1 MPNQQTMTAFRY
13 KAANTDGRLIEGTID
28 ALDRD
33 GAARAL
39 LAQGS
44 TPITID
50 PERKTAKAPAS
61 KRTPSGNQ
69 RVSAPSID
77 YFTLELATLLKAGL
91 PLGQALDTVGETTD
105 EPALS
110 QRVDAINQAVR
121 GGQSLSQALQ
131 SAGPEFDA
139 FYCNMVRAGESG
151 GALAVALERLAE
163 FRQHR
168 RETTQA
174 IVSALI
180 YPAILLGLALVAVAV
195 LLAFVVPQFT
205 QMFADVGRE
214 LPLLT
219 RIVAG
224 AGDLVANW
232 WWLILLLL
240 GAAVYALYRDW
251 QSPSGRARWDAGLLR
266 LWVIGPMLRKL
277 EGGRFARTLGTL
289 LENGVPLVSALDI
302 SREIISNT
310 QLAAAVDQAT
320 RRVREGSSLSMALS
334 ESAEIPPLA
343 LKLIGVGEQSG
354 QLNTMLQQVADIYER
369 DVQTAMKRLFT
380 LAEPVIIITIA
391 LVITVI
397 ILSVVL
403 VIIES
408 NNLVF

>member
-1 MPNQQTMTAFRY
+1 MATFSY
-13 KAANTDGRLIEGTID
+13 KAANADGRLIEGTID

-33 GAARAL
+33 GAARTL
-39 LAQGS
+39 LAKGS
-44 TPITID
+44 TPITI
-50 PERKTAKAPAS
+50 EAARKATATPAT
-61 KRTPSGNQ
+61 KRKSGGGQ
-69 RVSAPSID
+69 RASGQAVD
-77 YFTLELATLLKAGL
+77 YFTLELATLLNAGL
-91 PLGQALDTVGETTD
+91 PLGQALETVGDTTD
-105 EPALS
+105 DPALS
-110 QRVDAINQAVR
+110 ERVNAINTAVR

-131 SAGPEFDA
+131 AAGPEFDP

-151 GALAVALERLAE
+151 GALGVALERLAD
-163 FRQHR
+163 FRQRR
-168 RETTQA
+168 RETSQA

-205 QMFADVGRE
+205 QMFADVGRD

-224 AGDLVANW
+224 AGDLVADW
-232 WWLILLLL
+232 WWLMLLVI
-240 GAAVYALYRDW
+240 GAIGYALHRDW
-251 QSPSGRARWDAGLLR
+251 KTPAGRARWDAGLLR
-266 LWVIGPMLRKL
+266 LWLVGPMLRKL
-277 EGGRFARTLGTL
+277 ETGRFTRTLGTL

-302 SREIISNT
+302 SREIVSNT

-320 RRVREGSSLSMALS
+320 RRVREGSSLSAALS
-334 ESAEIPPLA
+334 ESQELPSLA

-354 QLNTMLQQVADIYER
+354 QLNTMLQQVAEIYER
-369 DVQTAMKRLFT
+369 DVQVAMKRLFT